1 MQGVIDRRDIDDG
14 DNGVVVDVFPMS
26 TCVQHGNV
34 DEEEAA
40 TLAGLCGGAGM
51 RSGKESV
58 ILSFRRCGAVIA
70 ASVGFKAEHPGEMV
84 TFVCWLTNVV
94 S

>member
-26 TCVQHGNV
+26 TCVQHGNA

-40 TLAGLCGGAGM
+40 TLARLRGSVVR
-51 RSGKESV
+51 RSEKSV
-58 ILSFRRCGAVIA
+58 IFSIFLF
-70 ASVGFKAEHPGEMV
+70 
-84 TFVCWLTNVV
+84 LL
-94 S
+94 